1 MTLILEDIKKSFGD
15 GENKT
20 EVLKGISCEIKDGNI
35 CVLLGPSGSGK
46 SPLLNI
52 IGGIENSDSGKIKIG
67 DEVVGEMK
75 EKKLTQYRRKHLGYV
90 FQSYN
95 LFHNKTVL
103 ENVMEAQIIV
113 KKRSR
118 KEAEEIALEKLKEVG
133 MLEWKDSYPSQI
145 SGGQQQRTAIARAV
159 AMQPSILLLDEPTS
173 ALDPE
178 LTKEVL
184 EAIRT
189 IANDGI
195 TMLIVTHEIDFAR
208 ELSDRIIFMDKG
220 NIVEEGTPRE
230 IFNHPKEQRT
240 REFLEFLFPADYQIY
255 I

>member
-1 MTLILEDIKKSFGD
+1 MLKIEHLKKTFSGKTILDDISLEVKS
-15 GENKT
+15 GEI
-20 EVLKGISCEIKDGNI
+20 VSII
-35 CVLLGPSGSGK
+35 GPSGTGK
-46 SPLLNI
+46 TTLLRCVNFLEKPDRGTI
-52 IGGIENSDSGKIKIG
+52 TI
-67 DEVVGEMK
+67 DEVTADAEHSDGKTIHRLVQKSGM
-75 EKKLTQYRRKHLGYV
+75 V

-95 LFHNKTVL
+95 LFHNKT
-103 ENVMEAQIIV
+103 IV

-195 TMLIVTHEIDFAR
+195 TMLTVTHEIDFAR

>member
-1 MTLILEDIKKSFGD
+1 MKLLEINHVEKSFDNLTVLKDISLSVED
-15 GENKT
+15 GEI
-20 EVLKGISCEIKDGNI
+20 VSII
-35 CVLLGPSGSGK
+35 GPSGTGK
-46 SPLLNI
+46 TTLLRCVNFLEKPDRGTI
-52 IGGIENSDSGKIKIG
+52 TI
-67 DEVVGEMK
+67 DEVTADAEHSDGKTIHRLVQKSGM
-75 EKKLTQYRRKHLGYV
+75 V

-118 KEAEEIALEKLKEVG
+118 KEPEEIALEKLKEVG

-195 TMLIVTHEIDFAR
+195 TMLTVTHEIDFAR

>member
-1 MTLILEDIKKSFGD
+1 MLKIEHLKKTFSGKTILDDISLEVKS
-15 GENKT
+15 GEI
-20 EVLKGISCEIKDGNI
+20 VSII
-35 CVLLGPSGSGK
+35 GPSGTGK
-46 SPLLNI
+46 TTLLRCVNFLEKPDRGTI
-52 IGGIENSDSGKIKIG
+52 TI
-67 DEVVGEMK
+67 DEVTADAEHSDGKTIHRLVQKSGM
-75 EKKLTQYRRKHLGYV
+75 V

-133 MLEWKDSYPSQI
+133 MLEWKDSYLSQI

-189 IANDGI
+189 IANGI
-195 TMLIVTHEIDFAR
+195 TMLTVTHEIDFAR

-230 IFNHPKEQRT
+230 IFNHPREQRT

>member
-1 MTLILEDIKKSFGD
+1 MLKIEHLKKTFSGKTILDDISLDVKS
-15 GENKT
+15 GEI
-20 EVLKGISCEIKDGNI
+20 VSII
-35 CVLLGPSGSGK
+35 GPSGTGK
-46 SPLLNI
+46 TTLLRCVNFL
-52 IGGIENSDSGKIKIG
+52 EKPDRGKITI
-67 DEVVGEMK
+67 DEVSADAEHSDGKAIHRLVQKSGM
-75 EKKLTQYRRKHLGYV
+75 V

-159 AMQPSILLLDEPTS
+159 AMEPSILLLDEPTS

-195 TMLIVTHEIDFAR
+195 TMLTVTHEIDFAR

-220 NIVEEGTPRE
+220 KIVEEGAPKD

-240 REFLEFLFPADYQIY
+240 KEFLEFLFPADYQIY

>member
-1 MTLILEDIKKSFGD
+1 MLKIEHLKKTFSGKTILDDISLEVKS
-15 GENKT
+15 GEI
-20 EVLKGISCEIKDGNI
+20 VSII
-35 CVLLGPSGSGK
+35 GPSGTGK
-46 SPLLNI
+46 TTLLRCVNFLEKPDRGTI
-52 IGGIENSDSGKIKIG
+52 TI
-67 DEVVGEMK
+67 DEVTADAEHSDGKTIHRLVQKSGM
-75 EKKLTQYRRKHLGYV
+75 V

-103 ENVMEAQIIV
+103 ENV

-195 TMLIVTHEIDFAR
+195 TMLTVTHEIDFAR

>member
-1 MTLILEDIKKSFGD
+1 M
-15 GENKT
+15 
-20 EVLKGISCEIKDGNI
+20 
-35 CVLLGPSGSGK
+35 
-46 SPLLNI
+46 
-52 IGGIENSDSGKIKIG
+52 
-67 DEVVGEMK
+67 
-75 EKKLTQYRRKHLGYV
+75 EKQSTGWYRKAEWF

-145 SGGQQQRTAIARAV
+145 SGGQQQRTAICQSRCHASL
-159 AMQPSILLLDEPTS
+159 PSCFWMSQHP

-195 TMLIVTHEIDFAR
+195 TMLTVTHEIDFC
-208 ELSDRIIFMDKG
+208 KG
-220 NIVEEGTPRE
+220 T
-230 IFNHPKEQRT
+230 QRPDH
-240 REFLEFLFPADYQIY
+240 FHG
-255 I
+255 

>member
-1 MTLILEDIKKSFGD
+1 MLKIEHLKKTFSGKTILDDISLEVKS
-15 GENKT
+15 GEI
-20 EVLKGISCEIKDGNI
+20 VSII
-35 CVLLGPSGSGK
+35 GPSGTGK
-46 SPLLNI
+46 TTLLRCVNFLEKPDRGTI
-52 IGGIENSDSGKIKIG
+52 TI
-67 DEVVGEMK
+67 DEVTADAEHSDGKTIHRLVQKSGM
-75 EKKLTQYRRKHLGYV
+75 V

-159 AMQPSILLLDEPTS
+159 AMQPSILLLDEP
-173 ALDPE
+173 
-178 LTKEVL
+178 
-184 EAIRT
+184 
-189 IANDGI
+189 I
-195 TMLIVTHEIDFAR
+195 TMLPVTHEIDFAR

-230 IFNHPKEQRT
+230 IFNHPREQRT

>member
-1 MTLILEDIKKSFGD
+1 MLKIEHLKKTFSGKTILDDISLEVKS
-15 GENKT
+15 GEI
-20 EVLKGISCEIKDGNI
+20 VSII
-35 CVLLGPSGSGK
+35 GPSGTGK
-46 SPLLNI
+46 TTLLRCVNFLEKPDRGTI
-52 IGGIENSDSGKIKIG
+52 TI
-67 DEVVGEMK
+67 DEVTVQMRSIRM
-75 EKKLTQYRRKHLGYV
+75 EK
-90 FQSYN
+90 QSRLVQKKRN
-95 LFHNKTVL
+95 GFSVLQPFHNKTVL

-195 TMLIVTHEIDFAR
+195 TMLTVTHEIDFAR

>member
-1 MTLILEDIKKSFGD
+1 MLKIEHLKKTFSGKTILDDISLEVKS
-15 GENKT
+15 GEI
-20 EVLKGISCEIKDGNI
+20 VSII
-35 CVLLGPSGSGK
+35 GPSGTGK
-46 SPLLNI
+46 TTLLRCVNFLEKPDRGTI
-52 IGGIENSDSGKIKIG
+52 TF
-67 DEVVGEMK
+67 DEVTADAEHSDGKTIHRLVQKSGM
-75 EKKLTQYRRKHLGYV
+75 V

-195 TMLIVTHEIDFAR
+195 TMLTVTHEIDFAR

>member
-1 MTLILEDIKKSFGD
+1 MLKIEHLKKTFSGKTILDDISLEVKS
-15 GENKT
+15 GEI
-20 EVLKGISCEIKDGNI
+20 VSII
-35 CVLLGPSGSGK
+35 GPSGTGK
-46 SPLLNI
+46 TTLLRCVNFLEKPDRGTI
-52 IGGIENSDSGKIKIG
+52 TI
-67 DEVVGEMK
+67 DEVTADAEHSDGKTIHRLVQKSGM
-75 EKKLTQYRRKHLGYV
+75 V

-195 TMLIVTHEIDFAR
+195 TIDFAR